1 MMAERLQ
8 KVMARAGVA
17 SRRRSEEM
25 ILRGLVTVDGR
36 VVREMG
42 TKVDLRA
49 SRIEVMGKEISL
61 GSDRAYIVLNKPP
74 GYITTVVDPY
84 RRPTVMEFVSQ
95 YDCNLF
101 PVGRLDLD
109 SEGLLLLT
117 DDGELSFRLTH
128 PRFKVPKE
136 YLVTVRGRPR
146 NDAIWRLRQG
156 VELEDGKTRPAV
168 VRISEKDRTR
178 TTLEI
183 TISEGR
189 KRQIRRM
196 CRSIGHPVLKLR
208 RTAVGPLKLGD
219 LRPGESRP
227 LTAAELAE
235 LKLAVELD

>member
-1 MMAERLQ
+1 MTAERLQ

-25 ILRGLVTVDGR
+25 ILRGLVSVDGR
-36 VVREMG
+36 VVRELG
-42 TKVDLRA
+42 TKVDPQ
-49 SRIEVMGKEISL
+49 SSQIEVMGKEISL
-61 GSDRAYIVLNKPP
+61 GSERSYIMLNKPS
-74 GYITTVVDPY
+74 GYITTVIDPY
-84 RRPTVMEFVSQ
+84 KRPTVMKFVSQ
-95 YDCNLF
+95 YDRNLF

-128 PRFKVPKE
+128 PRFKVSKE
-136 YLVTVRGRPR
+136 YLVIVRGRPR

-168 VRISEKDRTR
+168 VRISGKDSGR

-183 TISEGR
+183 SISEGR

-196 CRSIGHPVLKLR
+196 CRAIGHPVLKLR
-208 RTAVGPLKLGD
+208 RTAVGPLKLGN

-227 LTAAELAE
+227 LTAIELAE
-235 LKLAVELD
+235 LKLAVELH